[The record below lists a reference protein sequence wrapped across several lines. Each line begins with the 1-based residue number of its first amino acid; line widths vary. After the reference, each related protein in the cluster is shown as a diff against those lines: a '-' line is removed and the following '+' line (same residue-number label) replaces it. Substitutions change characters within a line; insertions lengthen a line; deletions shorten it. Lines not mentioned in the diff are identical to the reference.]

1 MDPCWLPAGCVA
13 QAPRL
18 APLAAAPRLHSL
30 NSPSPRALST
40 ECPAPNGNLC
50 SGLGICGTDAAAGS
64 ARCFCDD
71 GYISADCSKPASP
84 IPGGAIAGAFFGGLI
99 LAACS
104 LLGYGFYLFRAKQG
118 AVGAGAEGFYAT
130 VG

>member
-1 MDPCWLPAGCVA
+1 MRLRRPPARPQRPAHFSHPALPLLTR
-13 QAPRL
+13 P
-18 APLAAAPRLHSL
+18 PFLH
-30 NSPSPRALST
+30 A
-40 ECPAPNGNLC
+40 ECPAPKGNLC
-50 SGLGICGTDAAAGS
+50 SGLGICGWDQS
-64 ARCFCDD
+64 LSQARCFCDD

-118 AVGAGAEGFYAT
+118 AVGAAGAEGFYAT